1 MKAESSIP
9 FRNNA
14 PNQSQPVTSDD
25 ISKLTPSHIRVIQG
39 NGSSSP
45 AKAANTNGAPEFVE
59 GSRGRNGRSTRQLH
73 LWITER
79 DFRFLQQLAGEEE
92 EPVAKI
98 VRRLIRQL
106 RKSSDGCLKAP

>member
-1 MKAESSIP
+1 MKAESSTL

-14 PNQSQPVTSDD
+14 PSQPQPARSDD
-25 ISKLTPSHIRVIQG
+25 ASKLIPSHIKVVQG

-45 AKAANTNGAPEFVE
+45 ATVANTDGTPELMR
-59 GSRGRNGRSTRQLH
+59 GSRSRNGRSTRQLH

-79 DFRFLQQLAGEEE
+79 DFRFLQQLAGQEE
-92 EPVAKI
+92 EPVANI

-106 RKSSDGCLKAP
+106 RKSSDGCVNGP